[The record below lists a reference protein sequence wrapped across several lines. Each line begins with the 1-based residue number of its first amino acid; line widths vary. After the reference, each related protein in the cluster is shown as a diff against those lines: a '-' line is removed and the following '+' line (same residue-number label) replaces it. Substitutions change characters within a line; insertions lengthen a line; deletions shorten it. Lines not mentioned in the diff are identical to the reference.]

1 MKLTRV
7 SFLSIALGV
16 SLSVHALLLTI
27 RFVDPEAFNRVFQ
40 DTPLEVILVNAK
52 TTERPSKAQ
61 AIAQA
66 NLAGGGGAAQGRASS
81 PMPLAPQSEQGDS
94 EESSRAQQLQ
104 RLQHQQDMLL
114 SQVRS
119 QMMALASREP
129 LTPNELAGQEASEER
144 RRRLEQLLAEIEQR
158 INTDNSHPRRRYVSP
173 ATKEMAYALYYDRLR
188 RRIED
193 KGTQHFPEAGGK
205 KLYGELTMIVTVQHD
220 GSVVAT
226 EVVDSSG
233 SYTLDRRAEAIA
245 RSSAPFGA
253 FSEAMRRQADQIV
266 VVSRFRFTREETLQT
281 QVSSQ

>member
-40 DTPLEVILVNAK
+40 DTPLEVILVNAR
-52 TTERPSKAQ
+52 TTERPTKAQ

-66 NLAGGGGAAQGRASS
+66 NLAGGGDAAQGRASS
-81 PMPLAPQSEQGDS
+81 PMPLAPQVEEGDS
-94 EESSRAQQLQ
+94 AESTQAQQLQ
-104 RLQHQQDMLL
+104 RLQQQQDMLL

-129 LTPNELAGQEASEER
+129 LTQNELAGQDTEEK

-158 INTDNSHPRRRYVSP
+158 INTDNARPKKRYVSP
-173 ATKEMAYALYYDRLR
+173 ATKEMAYALYYDKLR

-205 KLYGELTMIVTVQHD
+205 KLYGELTMIVTIQHD

-245 RSSAPFGA
+245 RSSAPFGS
-253 FSEAMRRQADQIV
+253 FTEAMRRQADQIV

-281 QVSSQ
+281 QVSGQ